1 MWCRQCQQDVP
12 AVARSSQ
19 GPLVCPCCRR
29 ELNLGNLADVAD
41 TGISLD
47 CYEQEPHEYE
57 PSARPIDSI
66 SQGESY
72 EKLRRIGRQLRSPYR
87 TEISISSPPTA
98 SGSWRSLSMSN
109 DASDAPQLRQVAKQ
123 AQQDELS
130 NSTQTSWLLCCLL
143 AIGTVGFAAGV
154 LVLAGSAAFDLAQVW
169 QWGMTTTIAAEG
181 LLIVALTWMATR
193 LWYNSR
199 RLNHQLRGVDE
210 QLVEIHEMA
219 GSLSAGQLSASQNYY
234 HHFSQVANPHMLVAN
249 LRGQVDQLAERIG
262 G

>member
-47 CYEQEPHEYE
+47 CYEQEPNECE

-66 SQGESY
+66 SQGESH

-130 NSTQTSWLLCCLL
+130 NSTQTSRLLCCLL

-154 LVLAGSAAFDLAQVW
+154 LVLAGSAAFDLAQFW

-181 LLIVALTWMATR
+181 LLIVAAHLDGHAT
-193 LWYNSR
+193 
-199 RLNHQLRGVDE
+199 
-210 QLVEIHEMA
+210 LVQQSPSESSIA
-219 GSLSAGQLSASQNYY
+219 GS
-234 HHFSQVANPHMLVAN
+234 
-249 LRGQVDQLAERIG
+249 
-262 G
+262 